1 MLHGKSNVEHKKH
14 RASWKAGSVAFF
26 GLLLISAAS
35 VAADFYVSPTASG
48 SGTGSFSNPW
58 QLQTALNQ
66 PSGVNPGDTI
76 WPRGGTYSGIYT
88 GRLNGTASQPI
99 VVRGYAG
106 EWAKID
112 GGNSAGQTILITQGS
127 YTWYWGF
134 EIMSSYGHRLST
146 QTGSSPTDI
155 LYGAAIDIDQSIN
168 HPGLKF
174 FNLVLHDTRAGF
186 GWWKQ

>member
-1 MLHGKSNVEHKKH
+1 MLLGKSNVEHVKH
-14 RASWKAGSVAFF
+14 YAGSKAGFLLFF
-26 GLLLISAAS
+26 GLLSISAAS
-35 VAADFYVSPTASG
+35 LATDFYVSPTATG

-76 WPRGGTYSGIYT
+76 WLRGGTYSGIYT

-127 YTWYWGF
+127 
-134 EIMSSYGHRLST
+134 
-146 QTGSSPTDI
+146 
-155 LYGAAIDIDQSIN
+155 
-168 HPGLKF
+168 
-174 FNLVLHDTRAGF
+174 
-186 GWWKQ
+186 